1 MDIGVLF
8 EGKDRVDP
16 SSQIIEFT
24 SNGHS
29 ANVNNTHNS
38 ATYLT
43 YKRATDMS
51 PCNELVVT
59 DICVIVGNK
68 GEVPPHSFK
77 IIDKSLNKGMMGSDV
92 YICYKQSMNRPD
104 LISYK
109 PAIHSRFPLKDN
121 PIYPLDERVVP
132 LFCMPMGA
140 NLECWPANS
149 ARSAA
154 VSSTFVLTLP
164 TRDKVYGSAITFY
177 EEYHDESLSA
187 DQKSLLQMQKYK
199 RKSDRKIFANKC
211 ICILSQWPFFE
222 AFENFLFYLHKRQLM
237 GPYDIPLE
245 RFISHFL
252 FDVPFPSPERPRILV
267 QLSSVEN
274 IALFQPE
281 ELHLPRSGASF
292 RQLLCNLGPD
302 NCLLVL
308 LLALTEQNILIHSLR
323 PAVLTSVAEA
333 LMQIIF
339 PFTWQCPYIPLCP
352 IGMSDYLSAPL
363 PFVMGMDSR
372 FFDLYELPS
381 NVNAVDLDTNT
392 VTICTTN
399 ETLDEKKT
407 LSAKFLPKKPAKQ
420 LKTALTHLLEK
431 CANHLKM
438 ERKLEATND
447 GAIDFVFKMKRKEIQ
462 LEMEIREAFLQFVV
476 TILSGYSNYLMPI
489 TKEPTIGNET
499 DVKSLFDQNGFL
511 RSRDRN
517 HHKFYEMLMGTQ
529 MFTKFIEERSFVSD
543 TNTALAFFDE
553 CIGKQSKA
561 AHEDS
566 HHQQSN
572 TGLRFLELEGFETD
586 RTVFILPPD
595 TSDLPSGGVY
605 KYDKFENLNPDLFED
620 RTEQFYGNNNHL
632 VEPYNRDNAPSNIN
646 ASSSLFT
653 TPSRALAK
661 RTKYEIRSAQ
671 KSATKCKNAHQPLSW
686 ALCLMSTSYS
696 LWYIHL
702 PGFMSNNKSTPQS
715 LRIGL
720 TVLQRMQRMKMRGH
734 IDEIC
739 YRVLMQLCGVYSQP
753 ALAVQVLCEMKRVG
767 EDPINAVT
775 YGYYN
780 KVNNLF
786 FKSILL

>member
-1 MDIGVLF
+1 
-8 EGKDRVDP
+8 
-16 SSQIIEFT
+16 
-24 SNGHS
+24 
-29 ANVNNTHNS
+29 
-38 ATYLT
+38 
-43 YKRATDMS
+43 
-51 PCNELVVT
+51 
-59 DICVIVGNK
+59 
-68 GEVPPHSFK
+68 
-77 IIDKSLNKGMMGSDV
+77 
-92 YICYKQSMNRPD
+92 
-104 LISYK
+104 
-109 PAIHSRFPLKDN
+109 
-121 PIYPLDERVVP
+121 
-132 LFCMPMGA
+132 
-140 NLECWPANS
+140 
-149 ARSAA
+149 
-154 VSSTFVLTLP
+154 
-164 TRDKVYGSAITFY
+164 
-177 EEYHDESLSA
+177 
-187 DQKSLLQMQKYK
+187 
-199 RKSDRKIFANKC
+199 
-211 ICILSQWPFFE
+211 
-222 AFENFLFYLHKRQLM
+222 M

-245 RFISHFL
+245 RLISHFL

-281 ELHLPRSGASF
+281 EIHLPRSGASF

-323 PAVLTSVAEA
+323 PAVLTSAAEA

-339 PFTWQCPYIPLCP
+339 PFNWQCPYIPLCP

-372 FFDLYELPS
+372 FFDLYDLPS

-392 VTICTTN
+392 VTICTTT
-399 ETLDEKKT
+399 ESVEEKKT
-407 LSAKFLPKKPAKQ
+407 LSPKFLPKKPAKQ
-420 LKTALTHLLEK
+420 LRNALVSLLEK

-447 GAIDFVFKMKRKEIQ
+447 GAIDFVFKMKRKELQ

-476 TILSGYSNYLMPI
+476 TILSGYSNYLIPI
-489 TKEPTIGNET
+489 TSEPTVGCT
-499 DVKSLFDQNGFL
+499 DVKSLFDQAGFL

-517 HHKFYEMLMGTQ
+517 HHKFYEMLMRTQ

-553 CIGKQSKA
+553 CISKQSENLQTDNHLQPPKT
-561 AHEDS
+561 S
-566 HHQQSN
+566 
-572 TGLRFLELEGFETD
+572 LKFLELEGFETD

-595 TSDLPSGGVY
+595 TSDLPAGSVY

-620 RTEQFYGNNNHL
+620 RTEQIYGNNNHL
-632 VEPYNRDNAPSNIN
+632 VEPMNRDNVTNNIN
-646 ASSSLFT
+646 PSTSIFC

-661 RTKYEIRSAQ
+661 RTKHEIRSAQ
-671 KSATKCKNAHQPLSW
+671 KSATKSRNAHHPLSW
-686 ALCLMSTSYS
+686 AMYLMSTSYS

-702 PGFMSNNKSTPQS
+702 PGFMLNDKSTPQS

-720 TVLQRMQRMKMRGH
+720 TVLQRMQRMKMKGH

-739 YRVLMQLCGVYSQP
+739 YRVFMQLCGVYSQP
-753 ALAVQVLCEMKRVG
+753 VLAVQVLCEMKRVG

-780 KVNNLF
+780 KVFAISRIFWMYDNR
-786 FKSILL
+786 I

>member
-1 MDIGVLF
+1 MLF
-8 EGKDRVDP
+8 EGKEKVDP
-16 SSQIIEFT
+16 ATQRIEFT
-24 SNGHS
+24 PNGHR
-29 ANVNNTHNS
+29 ANVNNTNNS
-38 ATYLT
+38 ATYLS
-43 YKRATDMS
+43 YKRATEMS

-59 DICVIVGNK
+59 DICVIIASK

-77 IIDKSLNKGMMGSDV
+77 VIEKTLNKGMMGSDV

-109 PAIHSRFPLKDN
+109 PEIQSRFPSKDN
-121 PIYPLDERVVP
+121 PVYPLDERVVP

-140 NLECWPANS
+140 TLECWPANS
-149 ARSAA
+149 ARSVA

-164 TRDKVYGSAITFY
+164 TRGKVYGSAITFY
-177 EEYHDESLSA
+177 EEYHDESLTSE
-187 DQKSLLQMQKYK
+187 QKSLLQMDKYK

-267 QLSSVEN
+267 QLSAVEN
-274 IALFQPE
+274 VALFQPE

-339 PFTWQCPYIPLCP
+339 PFIWQCPYIPLCP

-372 FFDLYELPS
+372 FFDLYDLPS

-392 VTICTTN
+392 VTICAAN
-399 ETLDEKKT
+399 ESIEEKKT
-407 LSAKFLPKKPAKQ
+407 LSAKFLPRKPAKQ
-420 LKTALTHLLEK
+420 LRNALIQLLEK
-431 CANHLKM
+431 CAQHLQM

-447 GAIDFVFKMKRKEIQ
+447 GAIDFVFRMKRKELQ

-489 TKEPTIGNET
+489 TSAPTECST
-499 DVKSLFDQNGFL
+499 DVKSLFDQSGFL
-511 RSRDRN
+511 RSRDRS
-517 HHKFYEMLMGTQ
+517 HHKFYEMLMKTQ

-553 CIGKQSKA
+553 CISKKLSENL
-561 AHEDS
+561 HGDH
-566 HHQQSN
+566 HHQPSTN
-572 TGLRFLELEGFETD
+572 GLKFLELEGLETD

-605 KYDKFENLNPDLFED
+605 KYEKFENLNPDLFDD
-620 RTEQFYGNNNHL
+620 RSEQFYGNNNHL
-632 VEPYNRDNAPSNIN
+632 VEPVSHNSLTNLVSTN
-646 ASSSLFT
+646 ASMFT

-661 RTKYEIRSAQ
+661 RTKHEIRSAQ
-671 KSATKCKNAHQPLSW
+671 KSATKSRNTKHPLSW
-686 ALCLMSTSYS
+686 AMYLMSTSYS

-702 PGFMSNNKSTPQS
+702 PGFMLNNKSTPHS
-715 LRIGL
+715 LRMGL
-720 TVLQRMQRMKMRGH
+720 TVLQRMQKMKMKGH

-739 YRVLMQLCGVYSQP
+739 YRVLMQLCGVYGQP
-753 ALAVQVLCEMKRVG
+753 VLAVQVLCEMKRVG

-780 KVNNLF
+780 KV
-786 FKSILL
+786 S